1 MGLKDKI
8 GGAKGNIA
16 AVVSG
21 AIRYKSIVYMILCM
35 FIIAGIF
42 GLVRMNKDEF
52 PTFELKQG
60 LIAAVYPGADIYQV
74 EEEVSKP
81 LEQLLFS
88 FSEVS
93 RQNTKVISKDGMCYI
108 YVDLTTPAS
117 KKDEVWSKIK
127 LKINAF
133 KQTLPPGVLAVVV
146 MDDFSSIT
154 TVLIAMESEDKGWSE
169 MKEYADNLADRLRL
183 IPELANVKIIG
194 TQSEEIAINMDMERM
209 SAYGI
214 SPTALMLEYQTS
226 NLQALGGTFSTD
238 YTISPVH
245 IPKTV
250 SDEQELQDKVIFN
263 TADGKTLRL
272 RDVATIERRY
282 KEPSSLV
289 SYNGHTAIVLSVEM
303 RPDNNIVAFGK
314 DVDKAIGEFLNDA
327 PDSVRLSRITDQPK
341 VVGSSVWSFLRDL
354 VISMLVVI
362 AVMLLLFPMRS
373 ALIAGSGV
381 PVCTAI
387 AVALMYFS
395 GICLNT
401 VSLAALIVVLGMIVD
416 DSVITMDGYMDKLG
430 RGMSRLEAACASA
443 QELFLPMFMATFAI
457 SMMFFPM
464 TGIITGYLGDF
475 VATFPWVI
483 AFSLMTS
490 LAYAVL
496 VVPSFEVKYIRS
508 LHSGRENILT
518 KMQNRMFKGLQNGY
532 EWMQEKC
539 FRHPALTMLGG
550 VAAIGLGVLMFSR
563 INVQLMPMAA
573 RPQFAVEIYLDPS
586 ADLRKTKAV
595 SDSLSTLL
603 RADDRVTSVTEFI
616 GTGTP
621 RFHATY
627 APILPGRNVA
637 QLIVNTRSEKD
648 TESFLA
654 EKEDFYEFYFPE
666 AVVHFKQ
673 MDYQG
678 TSTPVEVRVSGDN
691 YEQIKPVA
699 DRIKEYMCSIPT
711 IKWVHSD
718 ADWNTSAIDLDMNV
732 DEASRMGV
740 NRTLMNL
747 SLAST
752 LNGIPISSIRE
763 GGNEIPVNLYA
774 VNIADDSPYE
784 VIENSLVPTSVPGL
798 SVPVRQVADMA
809 PQWTPESL
817 CRLNGKPVISIGA
830 DMKFGQSQPV
840 PVRSIKK
847 YLKTL
852 DLPES
857 VEVSLGGL
865 NSVNGQ
871 TGPEIALSFLAAVL
885 VLFFFLVF
893 HFKKVSLAILTMVL
907 STLCLFGASF
917 GLWIFGLDFS
927 MTAVLGLISLV
938 GIIVRNGILMF
949 EHAEELRFEK
959 GMPVKEA
966 AEEAGKRRM
975 RPIFLTSITT
985 ALGVLPMIISADL
998 LWMPMGVVICFGTML
1013 SVVLITLI
1021 MPVSYWLIFY
1031 NADNKAA
1038 RAATSGA
1045 GDDESP
1051 DSGECAAGSAAEGD
1065 AENGPVCDDE
1075 SPDSGECAAG
1085 SAAEEK

>member
-1 MGLKDKI
+1 MAQNNITDK
-8 GGAKGNIA
+8 AKGGIA
-16 AVVSG
+16 RIVSG

-35 FIIAGIF
+35 LIMAGIF
-42 GLVRMNKDEF
+42 GLVNMNKDEF

-60 LIAAVYPGADIYQV
+60 LVAAVYPGADVHQV
-74 EEEVSKP
+74 EEEVAKP

-93 RQNTKVISKDGMCYI
+93 RESTKVISKDGMCYI
-108 YVDLTTPAS
+108 YVDLTSPSS

-127 LKINAF
+127 LKINSF

-146 MDDFSSIT
+146 MDDFSAIT

-169 MKEYADNLADRLRL
+169 MKDYANDLADRLRL

-194 TQSEEIAINMDMERM
+194 TQDEEIAINMDMERI

-214 SPTALMLEYQTS
+214 SPTSLMLEYQTS
-226 NLQALGGTFSTD
+226 NLQALGGTFCTD

-245 IPKTV
+245 VPKTV
-250 SDEQELQDKVIFN
+250 SDEQELYDKVILN
-263 TADGKTLRL
+263 TIDGKTLRL

-282 KEPSSLV
+282 KEPTSLV
-289 SYNGHTAIVLSVEM
+289 SYNGHTAVILSVEM

-314 DVDKAIGEFLNDA
+314 DVDKVIDEFMDDA
-327 PDSVRLSRITDQPK
+327 PDSIRLSRITDQPE
-341 VVGSSVWSFLRDL
+341 VVDSSVWSFLRDL
-354 VISMLVVI
+354 IISMLVVI
-362 AVMLLLFPMRS
+362 AVMLLLFPMKS
-373 ALIAGSGV
+373 ALIASSGI

-387 AVALMYFS
+387 ALALMYLS

-430 RGMSRLEAACASA
+430 KGMPRLEAACASA
-443 QELFLPMFMATFAI
+443 HELFTPMFMATFAI
-457 SMMFFPM
+457 SAMFFPM

-508 LHSGRENILT
+508 AQSTKENIIT
-518 KMQNRMFKGLQNGY
+518 KMQNKMFKGLQNGY
-532 EWMQEKC
+532 EWLQAIC
-539 FRHPALTMLGG
+539 FRHPALTILGG
-550 VAAIGLGVLMFSR
+550 IAAIALGLLMFSR
-563 INVQLMPMAA
+563 TNIQLMPMAA

-586 ADLRKTKAV
+586 ADLQKTKTVA
-595 SDSLSTLL
+595 DSLSTLL
-603 RADDRVTSVTEFI
+603 REDARVSSVTEFI

-627 APILPGRNVA
+627 APILPGKNVA
-637 QLIVNTRSEKD
+637 QLIVNTHSSKD
-648 TESFLA
+648 TESFLS
-654 EKEDFYEFYFPE
+654 EMEDVYEFYFPE
-666 AVVHFKQ
+666 AVIHFKQ

-678 TSTPVEVRVSGDN
+678 TSTPVEIRVSGQD

-699 DRIKEYMCSIPT
+699 DEIKEYMSTLPT
-711 IKWVHSD
+711 LKWVHSD
-718 ADWNTSAIDLDMNV
+718 ADWTTSTINLNMDV

-747 SLAST
+747 SLASL
-752 LNGIPISSIRE
+752 LNGVSVASIRE
-763 GGNEIPVNLYA
+763 GGNDIPVNLYA
-774 VNIADDSPYE
+774 VNFNSDSPYE
-784 VIENSLVPTSVPGL
+784 VIENSLVSTSIPGL
-798 SVPVRQVADMA
+798 SVPVRQVAEMT
-809 PQWTPESL
+809 PEWEPESL
-817 CRLNGKPVISIGA
+817 CRLNGKPYISIGA

-840 PVRSIKK
+840 PMRDIKK

-852 DLPES
+852 DLPEG

-865 NSVNGQ
+865 NSINGN
-871 TGPEIALSFLAAVL
+871 TGPEIALSFMAAVM

-893 HFKKVSLAILTMVL
+893 HFKKVSLAILTMLL
-907 STLCLFGASF
+907 SSLCLFGASF
-917 GLWIFGLDFS
+917 GLWVFDLDFS

-959 GMPVKEA
+959 GMSVKQA

-985 ALGVLPMIISADL
+985 ALGVLPMILSADL
-998 LWMPMGVVICFGTML
+998 LWMPMGVVICFGTIL
-1013 SVVLITLI
+1013 SVILITLI

-1031 NADNKAA
+1031 NADKKKASG
-1038 RAATSGA
+1038 RPTS
-1045 GDDESP
+1045 
-1051 DSGECAAGSAAEGD
+1051 
-1065 AENGPVCDDE
+1065 
-1075 SPDSGECAAG
+1075 
-1085 SAAEEK
+1085 EEE